1 MMVHDTTN
9 EPSSG
14 RIPTGSDRRSSIYRQ
29 RRATMNVSVEIAKQN
44 VRRIILDGRLD
55 AAGAQAAEADFNA
68 AVAAAPNVIVDL
80 GKVPFIASVGI
91 RLLVLGTQTQAKLG
105 GKMVLMNPDEVTR
118 KILKTTGI
126 DQLVPVRNGLDEALA
141 SFG

>member
-1 MMVHDTTN
+1 
-9 EPSSG
+9 
-14 RIPTGSDRRSSIYRQ
+14 
-29 RRATMNVSVEIAKQN
+29 MNVSVEIAKQN

-55 AAGAQAAEADFNA
+55 AAGAQVAEADFNA

-105 GKMVLMNPDEVTR
+105 GKMVLMNPDDVTR